1 MELRRTGLQEPLLLH
16 AIDIERWLLDN
27 CNLYNTVTIQHQFV
41 NLSDRQFARARIF
54 IDKSDVGSRLLKPAK
69 T

>member
-27 CNLYNTVTIQHQFV
+27 CNLYNTVPSSI
-41 NLSDRQFARARIF
+41 NLSICQTDSLRARIF
-54 IDKSDVGSRLLKPAK
+54 IDKSDVGSRVLKPAK